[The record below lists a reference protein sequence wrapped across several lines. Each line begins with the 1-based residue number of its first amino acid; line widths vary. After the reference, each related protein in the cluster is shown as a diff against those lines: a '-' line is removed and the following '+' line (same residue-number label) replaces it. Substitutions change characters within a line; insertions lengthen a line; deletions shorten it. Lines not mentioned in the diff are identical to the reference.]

1 MADPDLVLENLHIG
15 KCFQYN
21 TSEVYKTYN
30 RAFPGTLQVTHGIP
44 SGRMTGMLALQEVKH
59 GLVRRDKTFS

>member
-30 RAFPGTLQVTHGIP
+30 RAFLEHYRLHMEYHQVG
-44 SGRMTGMLALQEVKH
+44 
-59 GLVRRDKTFS
+59 